1 MGIWEIMNDEN
12 HQSLGEENQVSS
24 FGRSNP
30 ELKSEELYQA
40 LLKADKSHSIAPI
53 ASGLAQEMNDL
64 LTRIMGA
71 VASLPKTETNH
82 IAQAEEALLEAREVN
97 RRLQHLTLASDGLKK
112 EVKLK
117 PIFDQV
123 VNTAGAAS
131 VAKLEIAVQ
140 PNTGSVVCDPAELLQ
155 VLSNLVRNA
164 TEAMTPPPHNPTIQL
179 TSELVHL
186 SAGEIPSLAE
196 GNYVKAEVRDNGCGI
211 SGDII
216 DKIWEP
222 FFTTKKHASGLGLS
236 SSLEIIQKLGGTVG
250 VTSEVGVGSAFSVFI
265 PCAKKEVT
273 TQANAAPSVR
283 FKTGRILVVDTDS
296 QIRQVLSSMLEKLD
310 YRSDGARDSEEA
322 LQQYK
327 RYFEISRPYDAVLID
342 LNLEGVLGETLFK
355 ELSQY
360 DPEIRAIAMSPKQD
374 AQIMKNTIDLGFCGF
389 LQKPFKLSELGG
401 VLKTVLGS

>member
-1 MGIWEIMNDEN
+1 M
-12 HQSLGEENQVSS
+12 
-24 FGRSNP
+24 
-30 ELKSEELYQA
+30 
-40 LLKADKSHSIAPI
+40 
-53 ASGLAQEMNDL
+53 
-64 LTRIMGA
+64 
-71 VASLPKTETNH
+71 
-82 IAQAEEALLEAREVN
+82 
-97 RRLQHLTLASDGLKK
+97 
-112 EVKLK
+112 
-117 PIFDQV
+117 
-123 VNTAGAAS
+123 
-131 VAKLEIAVQ
+131 
-140 PNTGSVVCDPAELLQ
+140 
-155 VLSNLVRNA
+155 
-164 TEAMTPPPHNPTIQL
+164 
-179 TSELVHL
+179 
-186 SAGEIPSLAE
+186 
-196 GNYVKAEVRDNGCGI
+196 
-211 SGDII
+211 
-216 DKIWEP
+216 
-222 FFTTKKHASGLGLS
+222 LGLS

-250 VTSEVGVGSAFSVFI
+250 VTSGVGVVSAYSVFI

>member
-1 MGIWEIMNDEN
+1 LGIWEIMNDEN

-30 ELKSEELYQA
+30 ELKSGELYQA

-112 EVKLK
+112 EVKLQ

-296 QIRQVLSSMLEKLD
+296 QIRQVVSSMLEKLD

-374 AQIMKNTIDLGFCGF
+374 AQIVKNTIDLGFCGF

>member
-1 MGIWEIMNDEN
+1 MNDEN

-112 EVKLK
+112 EVKLQ

-296 QIRQVLSSMLEKLD
+296 QIRQVVSSMLEKLD

-374 AQIMKNTIDLGFCGF
+374 AQIVKNTIDLGFCGF

>member
-1 MGIWEIMNDEN
+1 M
-12 HQSLGEENQVSS
+12 
-24 FGRSNP
+24 
-30 ELKSEELYQA
+30 
-40 LLKADKSHSIAPI
+40 
-53 ASGLAQEMNDL
+53 
-64 LTRIMGA
+64 
-71 VASLPKTETNH
+71 
-82 IAQAEEALLEAREVN
+82 
-97 RRLQHLTLASDGLKK
+97 
-112 EVKLK
+112 
-117 PIFDQV
+117 
-123 VNTAGAAS
+123 
-131 VAKLEIAVQ
+131 
-140 PNTGSVVCDPAELLQ
+140 
-155 VLSNLVRNA
+155 
-164 TEAMTPPPHNPTIQL
+164 
-179 TSELVHL
+179 
-186 SAGEIPSLAE
+186 
-196 GNYVKAEVRDNGCGI
+196 
-211 SGDII
+211 
-216 DKIWEP
+216 
-222 FFTTKKHASGLGLS
+222 LGLS

-389 LQKPFKLSELGG
+389 L
-401 VLKTVLGS
+401 

>member
-30 ELKSEELYQA
+30 ELKSGELYQA

-112 EVKLK
+112 EVKLQ

-296 QIRQVLSSMLEKLD
+296 QIRQVVSSMLEKLD

-374 AQIMKNTIDLGFCGF
+374 AQIVKNTIDLGFCGF

>member
-40 LLKADKSHSIAPI
+40 LLKADKSHSIAHI

-265 PCAKKEVT
+265 PCANKEVT

>member
-1 MGIWEIMNDEN
+1 MNDEN

-30 ELKSEELYQA
+30 ELKSGELYQA

-112 EVKLK
+112 EVKLQ

-296 QIRQVLSSMLEKLD
+296 QIRQVVSSMLEKLD

-327 RYFEISRPYDAVLID
+327 RYFEIIRPYDAVLID

-374 AQIMKNTIDLGFCGF
+374 AQIVKNTIDLGFCGF

>member
-1 MGIWEIMNDEN
+1 
-12 HQSLGEENQVSS
+12 
-24 FGRSNP
+24 
-30 ELKSEELYQA
+30 
-40 LLKADKSHSIAPI
+40 
-53 ASGLAQEMNDL
+53 MNDL

-112 EVKLK
+112 EVKLQ

-222 FFTTKKHASGLGLS
+222 FL
-236 SSLEIIQKLGGTVG
+236 
-250 VTSEVGVGSAFSVFI
+250 
-265 PCAKKEVT
+265 
-273 TQANAAPSVR
+273 R
-283 FKTGRILVVDTDS
+283 R
-296 QIRQVLSSMLEKLD
+296 
-310 YRSDGARDSEEA
+310 
-322 LQQYK
+322 
-327 RYFEISRPYDAVLID
+327 
-342 LNLEGVLGETLFK
+342 
-355 ELSQY
+355 
-360 DPEIRAIAMSPKQD
+360 
-374 AQIMKNTIDLGFCGF
+374 KNTPQC
-389 LQKPFKLSELGG
+389 
-401 VLKTVLGS
+401 

>member
-1 MGIWEIMNDEN
+1 MNDEN

-30 ELKSEELYQA
+30 ELKSGELYQA

-112 EVKLK
+112 EVKLQ

-296 QIRQVLSSMLEKLD
+296 QIRQVVSSMLEKLD

-374 AQIMKNTIDLGFCGF
+374 AQIVKNTIDLGFCGF

>member
-1 MGIWEIMNDEN
+1 MNDEN

-71 VASLPKTETNH
+71 VSSLPKTETNH

>member
-71 VASLPKTETNH
+71 VSSLPKTETNH

-222 FFTTKKHASGLGLS
+222 FL
-236 SSLEIIQKLGGTVG
+236 
-250 VTSEVGVGSAFSVFI
+250 
-265 PCAKKEVT
+265 
-273 TQANAAPSVR
+273 R
-283 FKTGRILVVDTDS
+283 R
-296 QIRQVLSSMLEKLD
+296 
-310 YRSDGARDSEEA
+310 
-322 LQQYK
+322 
-327 RYFEISRPYDAVLID
+327 
-342 LNLEGVLGETLFK
+342 
-355 ELSQY
+355 
-360 DPEIRAIAMSPKQD
+360 
-374 AQIMKNTIDLGFCGF
+374 KNTPQC
-389 LQKPFKLSELGG
+389 
-401 VLKTVLGS
+401 